1 MRAQGAKAAKVSV
14 GRQPYAAG
22 NSPVTQYMMNEKL
35 FEKAASELGYDLTVD
50 WRDYPSA
57 LPMVEAFVSGNLD
70 IGMWGNTP
78 IVRLLS
84 QNQGIHVLTVGE
96 GHLRM
101 VLCTRPDSP
110 IRNME
115 DLKGKTVGALVGG
128 DPYNALSQML
138 LHELGNADPRAFDI
152 KVVNTPT
159 QAQAASLPSGMD
171 AAIAIYP
178 AFLKAN
184 AEIGTKG
191 IVNSFGY
198 TEAGYKGP
206 AGEGAGILL
215 PGVKKSPFFPDG
227 YYLHRSF
234 WICSERILSAD
245 AAIGQAFLVALQRAV
260 VALGKMKPGDISEMV
275 SKYWGLSPELGS
287 RSSRTK
293 CCSSAAGSGRRK
305 AMRPQS
311 RRSRTSWS
319 RVVSFRSRSRS
330 TRSSRLSARRLR
342 FFRRP
347 TRQRASCRP
356 SQTSPRRGKGSAR
369 PAGLADEQL
378 EGARLRERQSSS
390 QRTTDC
396 SEKKERTNDLRR
408 IYRTRHD
415 GWPDGAERAQR
426 RP

>member
-1 MRAQGAKAAKVSV
+1 MTSIKTITLGRRGFLLGAASTLCAPAIVRAQSAKAAKVSV

-287 RSSRTK
+287 KIVDDEVLFQRGWIWPTEGDAAAITQISNFMVEGRLIPKPLTFDQVK
-293 CCSSAAGSGRRK
+293 SAFSK
-305 AMRPQS
+305 AAPILQKAYEA
-311 RRSRTSWS
+311 T
-319 RVVSFRSRSRS
+319 
-330 TRSSRLSARRLR
+330 
-342 FFRRP
+342 
-347 TRQRASCRP
+347 
-356 SQTSPRRGKGSAR
+356 GKL
-369 PAGLADEQL
+369 PAESDFTAK
-378 EGARLRERQSSS
+378 GA
-390 QRTTDC
+390 
-396 SEKKERTNDLRR
+396 KDLR
-408 IYRTRHD
+408 
-415 GWPDGAERAQR
+415 GLPAWQMNSWKAPA
-426 RP
+426 